1 MYLAINNL
9 KQTAMTIS
17 YYDFKN
23 LPNQSQCDIVLNQG
37 HLMNETIKDELK
49 FVLYEISSFSVEIVY
64 NNKNNRI
71 AAMNVYQNKAAYAN

>member
-1 MYLAINNL
+1 MN
-9 KQTAMTIS
+9 IS

-37 HLMNETIKDELK
+37 HLMNETIKNELK

-64 NNKNNRI
+64 NNNNNRI
-71 AAMNVYQNKAAYAN
+71 AAMNVYQNKSAYAY

>member
-1 MYLAINNL
+1 MN
-9 KQTAMTIS
+9 IS

-37 HLMNETIKDELK
+37 HLMHETIKDELK

-64 NNKNNRI
+64 NKNNNRI
-71 AAMNVYQNKAAYAN
+71 AAMNVYQNRSAYSH